1 MSYKKFQVYFFIAL
15 LVASGAVTLLVFRSY
30 LTLLAFGGV
39 FAVVSRPLYLYIL
52 KYLKS
57 ETAAA
62 FLTIIIVAS
71 GIILPSAFFF
81 AALTA
86 ELGVAFS
93 NIKGYFDNNTLSQ
106 LLVRYVPS
114 QFHEQI
120 PALIGEGVRLTR
132 GIAEFLSTNLIEFF
146 SNLFGIVFGF
156 IVILISAYYL
166 LKDGTKVKK
175 ELLALSPLG
184 DEQDEHVFNRVV
196 VAVRAV
202 IAGILI
208 VGLVKGVIAGVF
220 YWVFGIPAPLFWG
233 TMTGFA
239 SFIPIFGSALVS
251 VPVVIY
257 LLLIGKYGAAIG
269 LGVISIGVIGT
280 IDNFLQPKLVESK
293 TNIHPLLILL
303 SILGGLQFYGFA
315 GFILGPLT
323 LAVTMA
329 LIDIYKKEFR
339 NYLERISP
347 S

>member
-1 MSYKKFQVYFFIAL
+1 MSYKKFQVYFFIVVL
-15 LVASGAVTLLVFRSY
+15 TVSGALTAAVFRPY

-39 FAVVSRPLYLYIL
+39 FAIVARPLYLHIL
-52 KYLKS
+52 RYLKS

-62 FLTIIIVAS
+62 FLTIIIAAS
-71 GIILPSAFFF
+71 GILLPSAFFM

-86 ELGVAFS
+86 ELGVVFS
-93 NIKGYFDNNTLSQ
+93 NIKGFFDYTSLTQ
-106 LLVRYVPS
+106 LLTRHLPA
-114 QFHEQI
+114 QLHDQI
-120 PALIGEGVRLTR
+120 PALLSEGVRLVR
-132 GIAEFLSTNLIEFF
+132 GFADLLSTNLLDFF

-156 IVILISAYYL
+156 LVILIAGYYL
-166 LKDGTKVKK
+166 LKDGVKVKR

-184 DEQDEHVFNRVV
+184 DEHDEQVFRRVV

-202 IAGILI
+202 MTGILI
-208 VGLVKGVIAGVF
+208 IGLIKGVLAGIF
-220 YWVFGIPAPLFWG
+220 YWIFGIPAPLFWG

-239 SFIPIFGSALVS
+239 SFLPIFGSAFIS
-251 VPVVIY
+251 VPSVIY
-257 LLLIGKYGAAIG
+257 LLLMGKIGPAIG
-269 LGVISIGVIGT
+269 LAIISVGLIGT

-339 NYLERISP
+339 SYLERVTP
-347 S
+347 

>member
-1 MSYKKFQVYFFIAL
+1 MSYKKFQIYFFIAVL
-15 LVASGAVTLLVFRSY
+15 TASAALTAAVFRPY

-39 FAVVSRPLYLYIL
+39 FAVVSRPFYLWVL
-52 KYLKS
+52 KRIKS

-62 FLTIIIVAS
+62 FLTIIVIAS
-71 GIILPSAFFF
+71 GILLPSAFFM

-86 ELGVAFS
+86 ELGAVFS
-93 NIKGYFDNNTLSQ
+93 NIKTYFDSTTLSQ
-106 LLVRYVPS
+106 LLIRYLPAQLHDQV
-114 QFHEQI
+114 
-120 PALIGEGVRLTR
+120 PALIDEGTRLVR
-132 GIAEFLSTNLIEFF
+132 GFAELLSTNLVAFF

-156 IVILISAYYL
+156 LVILISSYYL
-166 LKDGTKVKK
+166 LKDGVKVKQ

-184 DEQDEHVFNRVV
+184 DEHDEQVFRRVV

-202 IAGILI
+202 MTGILI
-208 VGLVKGVIAGVF
+208 VGLIKGVLSGIF
-220 YWVFGIPAPLFWG
+220 YWIFGIPAPLFWG

-239 SFIPIFGSALVS
+239 SFMPIFGSAFIT
-251 VPVVIY
+251 VPAIIY
-257 LLLIGKYGAAIG
+257 LFLIGKIGPAIG
-269 LGVISIGVIGT
+269 LAIVSIGIIGT

-303 SILGGLQFYGFA
+303 SILGGLEFYGFA

-339 NYLERISP
+339 NYLDRVS